1 MVLRKHRNLTPS
13 SPLQHRQITTMPS
26 QYQADDDNLS
36 IASTLVPSDS
46 ASTSTPRA
54 EEPRTTLTGRPIKY
68 EHDSLSNTVSGESF
82 YAVPNTLP
90 PGYTDKSLVH
100 IPIKTA
106 LYLPPATQPETVE
119 NDVKRSP
126 PRKGSAFS
134 RLSSKLQ
141 NGIATNNSDADGM
154 KIVAMSRG
162 DYLRYWAKGADGNF
176 KDNVV
181 EPPEGRA
188 KWLANALE
196 RQEREGLG
204 KPTMQRTK
212 GTYSRAA
219 VVDAAGALIGSL
231 T

>member
-1 MVLRKHRNLTPS
+1 
-13 SPLQHRQITTMPS
+13 MPS
-26 QYQADDDNLS
+26 QHQADSDNLS

-46 ASTSTPRA
+46 TSTSRP

-68 EHDSLSNTVSGESF
+68 QHDSLSNMSSGESP
-82 YAVPNTLP
+82 YAVANTLP
-90 PGYTDKSLVH
+90 PGYTDSSLVH

-106 LYLPPATQPETVE
+106 LYLPPAPQPEDAE

-126 PRKGSAFS
+126 PHKGSAFS

-141 NGIATNNSDADGM
+141 NGIATKTKDADEM

-188 KWLANALE
+188 EWLANALE
-196 RQEREGLG
+196 RQEREGLV
-204 KPTMQRTK
+204 KPNPRMSK
-212 GTYSRAA
+212 GTYAGAAA
-219 VVDAAGALIGSL
+219 VGAAGALITSIAL
-231 T
+231 